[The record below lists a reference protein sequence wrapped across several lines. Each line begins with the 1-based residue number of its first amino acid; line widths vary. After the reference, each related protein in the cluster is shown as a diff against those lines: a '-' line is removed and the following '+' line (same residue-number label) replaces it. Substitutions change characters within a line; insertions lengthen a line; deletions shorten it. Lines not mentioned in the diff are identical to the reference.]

1 MDLNLFVDMLVVIFR
16 NRNLNLEIYIVGIK
30 IINCISIVM
39 FIEYLYIVI
48 ID

>member
-1 MDLNLFVDMLVVIFR
+1 MDFNLFVDILVVIFR